1 MIIIHVI
8 IIIYFSIVSPPSSV
22 TVSGVSNPYDI
33 GQPVAVDCTVIA
45 VVLDPRNRARIRW
58 RGVNNNVIKSML
70 ASPLTINNTYNIN
83 YTYPLTI
90 TINLSDA
97 GQYNCISRIQTGG
110 VTNLIA
116 SDFTQYNFTI
126 IFKRKFIQCILSI

>member
-1 MIIIHVI
+1 M
-8 IIIYFSIVSPPSSV
+8 SPPSSV

-45 VVLDPRNRARIRW
+45 VVPDPRNMARIRW
-58 RGVNNNVIKSML
+58 RRNNNNIITPVNVSPTLVNNIYS
-70 ASPLTINNTYNIN
+70 IN

-90 TINLSDA
+90 NGISLSEA
-97 GQYNCISRIQTGG
+97 GLHNCISRIQTGG

-126 IFKRKFIQCILSI
+126 IVKCKSIQCILSI